1 MNLKG
6 LRAGGFALEEKR
18 LVRRRAEDRSG
29 RSGVGRTQLR
39 DYTYRRGDLEDVLQK
54 DTKLLMWYLDT
65 SQDGE
70 RPR

>member
-1 MNLKG
+1 M
-6 LRAGGFALEEKR
+6 
-18 LVRRRAEDRSG
+18 
-29 RSGVGRTQLR
+29 R
-39 DYTYRRGDLEDVLQK
+39 DYTYRRGDLEDVLEK